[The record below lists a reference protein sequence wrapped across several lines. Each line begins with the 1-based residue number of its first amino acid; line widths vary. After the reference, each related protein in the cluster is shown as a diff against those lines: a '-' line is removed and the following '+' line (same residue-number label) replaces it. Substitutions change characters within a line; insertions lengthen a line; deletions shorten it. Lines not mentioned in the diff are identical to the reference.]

1 MDKHI
6 CPECGLDYGSDAME
20 EHLLSEHGIVS
31 RQKSFIEQEEEM
43 MKDLKD
49 IGREEVILAYKK
61 NAEDQMQAELI
72 EMDRTTR
79 YKADQYDRITKMFFM
94 SCGVVEDGDSFKYI
108 VDPETVAEELMKIV
122 IEDIHV
128 DRTDFEQRKINFFNG
143 RRIKPW

>member
-20 EHLLSEHGIVS
+20 EHLLFEHGIVS
-31 RQKSFIEQEEEM
+31 RQK
-43 MKDLKD
+43 D
-49 IGREEVILAYKK
+49 Y
-61 NAEDQMQAELI
+61 EDQAQAELI
-72 EMDRTTR
+72 EKDRMTA